1 MTGIKIRKLVFTY
14 PDSKYPV
21 LKNINLDFEPV
32 SWTAII
38 GHNGSGKSTLARLID
53 GLLSPT
59 AGSIEVDGI
68 QVNESSLGKI
78 HQQIGFVFQN
88 PENQFVGATVAD
100 DVAFGLENRQVA
112 RNEMEEKID
121 KALKMVGMSDYKN
134 TAPINLSGG
143 QKQRVAL
150 AGILALMPKIIILDE
165 ATSMLDPLARQEI
178 LSLLQR
184 LKNEY
189 NLSII
194 SITHDLKE
202 IELADKIVVLN
213 DSQVVKQG
221 TPSEIL
227 KDKELLLEIGVGVP
241 ASQQLQKLLVEREI
255 NIPNRYL
262 NLEELKNWLKQQLQE
277 KNSTIHI
284 RILLMKPYIMSH

>member
-1 MTGIKIRKLVFTY
+1 MTGIKIRDLVFTY

-21 LKNINLDFEPV
+21 LKNINLDFEPF

-53 GLLSPT
+53 GLLTPT

-112 RNEMEEKID
+112 QDKMEKKID
-121 KALKMVGMSDYKN
+121 KALKMVGMTDYKN
-134 TAPINLSGG
+134 TAPISLSGG

-165 ATSMLDPLARQEI
+165 ATSMLDPLARREI
-178 LSLLQR
+178 LSLLQK

-202 IELADKIVVLN
+202 MELADQIIVLN
-213 DSQVVKQG
+213 DSQVAQQG
-221 TPSEIL
+221 SPSEIL
-227 KDKELLLEIGVGVP
+227 KDKALLLEIGVGVP
-241 ASQQLQKLLVEREI
+241 ASQQLQELLSKRGI
-255 NIPNRYL
+255 DIPNRYL
-262 NLEELKNWLKQQLQE
+262 NLEELKIWLKQQLQ
-277 KNSTIHI
+277 
-284 RILLMKPYIMSH
+284 

>member
-21 LKNINLDFEPV
+21 LNNINLDFEPF

-68 QVNESSLGKI
+68 QVKESSLGQI

-121 KALKMVGMSDYKN
+121 KALTMVGMSDYKN

-143 QKQRVAL
+143 QKQRIAL

-202 IELADKIVVLN
+202 IDLADKIVVLN

-241 ASQQLQKLLVEREI
+241 ASQQLQKLLVERGI

-262 NLEELKNWLKQQLQE
+262 NLEELKNWLKQQLQ
-277 KNSTIHI
+277 
-284 RILLMKPYIMSH
+284 

>member
-21 LKNINLDFEPV
+21 LKNINLDFEPF

-59 AGSIEVDGI
+59 AGSIEIDGV
-68 QVNESSLGKI
+68 QVNEGSLGKI

-100 DVAFGLENRQVA
+100 DVAFGLENRQVD
-112 RNEMEEKID
+112 RNKMEERID
-121 KALKMVGMSDYKN
+121 RALKMVGMSDYKN

-202 IELADKIVVLN
+202 IEQADKIIVLN
-213 DSQVVKQG
+213 DAQVVKQG
-221 TPSEIL
+221 TPSDIL
-227 KDKELLLEIGVGVP
+227 KDEELLLEIGVGVP
-241 ASQQLQKLLVEREI
+241 ASQQLQKLLCERGI
-255 NIPNRYL
+255 DIPDKYL
-262 NLEELKNWLKQQLQE
+262 NLEELKNWLKQQLQ
-277 KNSTIHI
+277 
-284 RILLMKPYIMSH
+284 

>member
-21 LKNINLDFEPV
+21 LNNINLDFEPF

-68 QVNESSLGKI
+68 QVNESSLGQI

-112 RNEMEEKID
+112 QNEMGEKID

-150 AGILALMPKIIILDE
+150 AGILALILDE

-202 IELADKIVVLN
+202 IELADKIIVLN

-241 ASQQLQKLLVEREI
+241 ASQQLQKLLVERGI

-262 NLEELKNWLKQQLQE
+262 NLEEQLQ
-277 KNSTIHI
+277 
-284 RILLMKPYIMSH
+284 

>member
-1 MTGIKIRKLVFTY
+1 MTGIKIRDLAFAY

-21 LKNINLDFEPV
+21 LKNINLDFEPF

-112 RNEMEEKID
+112 QNKMEKKID
-121 KALKMVGMSDYKN
+121 KALKMVGMTDYKN

-178 LSLLQR
+178 LSLLRR

-202 IELADKIVVLN
+202 IELADKIIVLN

-227 KDKELLLEIGVGVP
+227 KDRELLLEIGVGVP

-262 NLEELKNWLKQQLQE
+262 NLEELKNWLKQQLQ
-277 KNSTIHI
+277 
-284 RILLMKPYIMSH
+284 

>member
-213 DSQVVKQG
+213 DSQVVKQA

-262 NLEELKNWLKQQLQE
+262 NLEELKNWLKQQLQ
-277 KNSTIHI
+277 
-284 RILLMKPYIMSH
+284 

>member
-1 MTGIKIRKLVFTY
+1 MKRGNTVTGIKIRDLAFAY

-21 LKNINLDFEPV
+21 LKNINLDFEPF

-68 QVNESSLGKI
+68 QVNENSLGKI

-112 RNEMEEKID
+112 QNKMEKKID
-121 KALKMVGMSDYKN
+121 KALKMVGMTDYKN

-178 LSLLQR
+178 LSLLRR
-184 LKNEY
+184 LKNKY

-202 IELADKIVVLN
+202 IELADKIIVLN
-213 DSQVVKQG
+213 DSHVVKQG
-221 TPSEIL
+221 IPSEIL

-241 ASQQLQKLLVEREI
+241 ASQQLQKLLVERGI
-255 NIPNRYL
+255 DIPNRYL
-262 NLEELKNWLKQQLQE
+262 NLEELKNWLKQQLQ
-277 KNSTIHI
+277 
-284 RILLMKPYIMSH
+284 

>member
-21 LKNINLDFEPV
+21 LNNINLDFEPF
-32 SWTAII
+32 SWTAIL

-262 NLEELKNWLKQQLQE
+262 NLEELKNWLKQQLQ
-277 KNSTIHI
+277 
-284 RILLMKPYIMSH
+284 

>member
-21 LKNINLDFEPV
+21 LNNINLDFEPF

-68 QVNESSLGKI
+68 QVKESSLGQI

-121 KALKMVGMSDYKN
+121 KALTMVGMSDYKN

-143 QKQRVAL
+143 QKQRIAL

-178 LSLLQR
+178 LSLLRR

-241 ASQQLQKLLVEREI
+241 ASQQLQKLLVERGI
-255 NIPNRYL
+255 DIPNRYL
-262 NLEELKNWLKQQLQE
+262 NLEELKNWLKQQLQ
-277 KNSTIHI
+277 
-284 RILLMKPYIMSH
+284 

>member
-1 MTGIKIRKLVFTY
+1 MTGIKIRDLAFAY

-21 LKNINLDFEPV
+21 LKNINLDFEPF
-32 SWTAII
+32 SWTVII

-68 QVNESSLGKI
+68 QVNENSLGKI

-112 RNEMEEKID
+112 QNKMEKKID
-121 KALKMVGMSDYKN
+121 KALKMVGMTDYKN

-178 LSLLQR
+178 LSLLRR

-202 IELADKIVVLN
+202 IELADKIIVLN
-213 DSQVVKQG
+213 DSHVVKQG

-241 ASQQLQKLLVEREI
+241 ASQQLQKLLVERGI
-255 NIPNRYL
+255 DIPNRYL
-262 NLEELKNWLKQQLQE
+262 NLEELKNWLKQQLQ
-277 KNSTIHI
+277 
-284 RILLMKPYIMSH
+284 

>member
-21 LKNINLDFEPV
+21 LNNINLDFEPF

-68 QVNESSLGKI
+68 QVKESSLGQI

-121 KALKMVGMSDYKN
+121 KALTMVGMSDYKN

-143 QKQRVAL
+143 QKQRIAL

-178 LSLLQR
+178 LSLLRR

-189 NLSII
+189 NISII

-241 ASQQLQKLLVEREI
+241 ASQQLQKLLVERGI

-262 NLEELKNWLKQQLQE
+262 NLEELKNWLKQQLQ
-277 KNSTIHI
+277 
-284 RILLMKPYIMSH
+284 

>member
-21 LKNINLDFEPV
+21 LKNINLDFEPF

-68 QVNESSLGKI
+68 QVNESSLG
-78 HQQIGFVFQN
+78 QI
-88 PENQFVGATVAD
+88 AD

-178 LSLLQR
+178 LSLLRR

-221 TPSEIL
+221 TPAEIL

-241 ASQQLQKLLVEREI
+241 ASQQLQKLLVERGI
-255 NIPNRYL
+255 DIPNRYL
-262 NLEELKNWLKQQLQE
+262 NLEELKNWLKQQLQ
-277 KNSTIHI
+277 
-284 RILLMKPYIMSH
+284 

>member
-21 LKNINLDFEPV
+21 LKNIDLDFEPF

-59 AGSIEVDGI
+59 AGSIEIDGV
-68 QVNESSLGKI
+68 QVNEGSLGKI

-100 DVAFGLENRQVA
+100 DVAFGLENRQVD
-112 RNEMEEKID
+112 RNKMEEKID
-121 KALKMVGMSDYKN
+121 RALKMVGMSDYKN

-202 IELADKIVVLN
+202 IEQADKIIVLN
-213 DSQVVKQG
+213 DAQVVKQG
-221 TPSEIL
+221 TPSDIL
-227 KDKELLLEIGVGVP
+227 KDEELLLEIGVGVP
-241 ASQQLQKLLVEREI
+241 ASQQLQKLLFERGI
-255 NIPNRYL
+255 DIPDKYL
-262 NLEELKNWLKQQLQE
+262 NLEELKNWLKQQLQ
-277 KNSTIHI
+277 
-284 RILLMKPYIMSH
+284 

>member
-21 LKNINLDFEPV
+21 LNNINLDFEPF

-68 QVNESSLGKI
+68 QVKESSLGQI

-121 KALKMVGMSDYKN
+121 KALTMVGMSDYKN

-143 QKQRVAL
+143 QKQRIAL

-241 ASQQLQKLLVEREI
+241 ASQQLQKLLVERGI

-262 NLEELKNWLKQQLQE
+262 NLEELKNWLKQQLQ
-277 KNSTIHI
+277 
-284 RILLMKPYIMSH
+284 

>member
-1 MTGIKIRKLVFTY
+1 MTGIKIRDLVFTY

-21 LKNINLDFEPV
+21 LKNINLDFEPF

-112 RNEMEEKID
+112 QDKMEKKID
-121 KALKMVGMSDYKN
+121 KALKMVGMTDYKN
-134 TAPINLSGG
+134 TAPISLSGG

-165 ATSMLDPLARQEI
+165 ATSMLDPLARREI
-178 LSLLQR
+178 LSLLQK

-202 IELADKIVVLN
+202 MELADQIIVLN
-213 DSQVVKQG
+213 DSQVAQQG
-221 TPSEIL
+221 SPSEIL
-227 KDKELLLEIGVGVP
+227 KDKALLLEIGVGVP
-241 ASQQLQKLLVEREI
+241 ASQQLQELLSKRGI
-255 NIPNRYL
+255 DIPNRYL
-262 NLEELKNWLKQQLQE
+262 NLEELKIWLKQQLQ
-277 KNSTIHI
+277 
-284 RILLMKPYIMSH
+284 